1 MTTSTGRPETVLQM
15 SVRGTKMDDVPAHLL
30 TTPLVGRSDELDE
43 LAQLV
48 GLVRRAAPAQEVAG
62 GTVLLSGD
70 AGVGKTRL
78 LTELGDRAEASG
90 WRVVVGHCL
99 DFGDSAL
106 PYLPFTEILGRLA
119 QDDPDLVGEVAD
131 ARPAVRQLLPGRR
144 VLFGQA
150 GGQAEDVERS
160 ELFETVHAVFERLA
174 AQGPVLVVLE
184 DLHWADQSTRDLL
197 GFLFQRRFSGPVG
210 LVASYRSDDLHRR
223 HPLRA
228 AAAQW
233 SRVPGVH
240 RLQLGPL
247 SDSSVRALAEAIQ
260 HGRLSEAELQ
270 AIVTRA
276 EGNAFFAEEL
286 VVASEFAGGA
296 LPDDLASLLLV
307 RVDQLDERAREVV
320 RAASAAGRQ
329 VSHDLLAAVVDLD
342 PDALDRALRDAVDRN
357 ILVPSGSS
365 YAFRH
370 ALLGEAVYDDLLP
383 GERVRLHASYTSAL
397 CCHVAP
403 GTAAELARHARAS
416 HDVLTAVRASIEAGD
431 DAMAVGGP
439 DDAARHYEVALELVG
454 DPGHRVEGLQDLDV
468 VSLASRAS
476 EALIASGDAHRATQ
490 LMADLLTR
498 LPADSD
504 PQDRARLL
512 MGLANA
518 SLMVDSDV
526 DALDLTTE
534 ALGLVGPEPSPLR
547 AKLLSIHAYANA
559 TRQRVDE
566 AVRWAGE
573 AVELARRMDL
583 PRVELNAAT
592 TLARIEERAGDP
604 DTAGRTL
611 EKIVAQAR
619 ADGDVAAELRGL
631 HHLGALNFE
640 RGRLHEAAEAYDTA
654 SRRAV
659 SSARPWAPYGFDAR
673 LMSAIVSYVAGRW
686 DEAVA
691 TADASGESP
700 PPVHEAALAAVALE
714 VAAGRGEVGEL
725 ARLDRIRAWWGH
737 DGIIAI
743 LSGAA
748 AIDLY
753 GDIGDVASALRVH
766 DEVVDTVTGLWQV
779 PSFMAQVR
787 LGALVLGQLAQRAPS
802 LSASERDDQLRRG
815 DELLAV
821 AREVVAR
828 ATERGRSLGPEGR
841 AWAARA
847 EAEHLRLRWLSGVDA
862 PPPEEL
868 LGAWGQAVAGFEE
881 FGHVFEVARS
891 RARLGAVLRSL
902 GRTTE
907 ARAHTDPTRQVAH
920 ALGAEPLL
928 AELRAAGVTAPRA
941 EAAPGALTPREREI
955 LALVAQGRTNGE
967 IARRLFIST
976 KTVSVHVSNI
986 LAKLGAGGRTEAAA
1000 LARTRGLLG

>member
-1 MTTSTGRPETVLQM
+1 ME
-15 SVRGTKMDDVPAHLL
+15 DVPAHLL
-30 TTPLVGRSDELDE
+30 TTPLVGRDAELDD
-43 LAQLV
+43 LARLV
-48 GLVRRAAPAQEVAG
+48 GLAPQGGAAPGAPG
-62 GTVLLSGD
+62 GMVLLSGD

-78 LTELGDRAEASG
+78 LTELRCRAEAGG
-90 WRVVVGHCL
+90 WRTVAGHCL

-106 PYLPFTEILGRLA
+106 PYLPFTEILGRVA
-119 QDDPDLVGEVAD
+119 QDDPALVSDVTEAH
-131 ARPAVRQLLPGRR
+131 PAVRQLLPGQR

-150 GGQAEDVERS
+150 AGQAEDVERS

-174 AQGPVLVVLE
+174 AEGPILVVLE

-197 GFLFQRRFSGPVG
+197 GFLFQRRFSGPISV
-210 LVASYRSDDLHRR
+210 VASYRSDDLHRR
-223 HPLRA
+223 HPLRP

-233 SRVPGVH
+233 SRVPGVS

-260 HGRLSEAELQ
+260 RGQLSEADLQ
-270 AIVTRA
+270 AIVKRA

-286 VVASEFAGGA
+286 VVASEIEGGA

-307 RVDQLDERAREVV
+307 RVDQLDEPAREVV

-329 VSHDLLAAVVDLD
+329 VSHDLLAAVVELA

-357 ILVPSGSS
+357 LLVPSGSS

-383 GERVRLHASYTSAL
+383 GERVRLHAAYTKAL
-397 CCHVAP
+397 CFHVAQ

-416 HDVLTAVRASIEAGD
+416 HDVLTAVRASIDAGD

-439 DDAARHYEVALELVG
+439 EDAARHYEVALELVG
-454 DPGHRVEGLQDLDV
+454 DPPRSGRRTDGLEDVDV

-476 EALIASGDAHRATQ
+476 EALIASGDSHRAMQ
-490 LMADLLTR
+490 LLSDLLTR
-498 LPADSD
+498 FPADSS
-504 PQDRARLL
+504 PRDRARLL

-518 SLMVDSDV
+518 SLMADSDI

-534 ALGLVGPEPSPLR
+534 ALGLVGPEPTPLR
-547 AKLLSIHAYANA
+547 AKLLSVHAYATA
-559 TRQRVDE
+559 SRQRVDE
-566 AVRWAGE
+566 AIRWAGE
-573 AVELARRMDL
+573 AVELAREVNL

-592 TLARIEERAGDP
+592 TLARLEERAGDP
-604 DTAGRTL
+604 DTARLTL

-619 ADGDVAAELRGL
+619 ADGDVSAELRGL
-631 HHLGALNFE
+631 HHLGALHFE
-640 RGRLHEAAEAYDTA
+640 QGRLVEASEAYAAA
-654 SRRAV
+654 SQRAAA
-659 SSARPWAPYGFDAR
+659 SARPWAPYGFDAR
-673 LMSAIVSYVAGRW
+673 LMSALVSYVAGRW

-691 TADASGESP
+691 TADTSRESP
-700 PPVHEAALAAVALE
+700 PPGHGAALASMTLA
-714 VAAGRGEVGEL
+714 VAAGRGEVEEL
-725 ARLDRIRAWWGH
+725 AQLDRIRPWWDR
-737 DGIIAI
+737 DGFIAI

-753 GDIGDVASALRVH
+753 GDAGDLDGVLRIH
-766 DEVVDTVTGLWQV
+766 DDVVDTVTGLWQV

-787 LGALVLGQLAQRAPS
+787 FGALVLGHLAQSAPS
-802 LSASERDDQLRRG
+802 RSASEREELLRRG

-821 AREVVAR
+821 GREVVEL
-828 ATERGRSLGPEGR
+828 TEERGRRLGPEGR
-841 AWAARA
+841 AWVARA
-847 EAEHLRLRWLSGVDA
+847 EAEHLRLRWLSGIDA
-862 PPPEEL
+862 PAQEEL
-868 LGAWGQAVAGFEE
+868 LSAWERAVTEFEL

-902 GRTTE
+902 GRTAE
-907 ARAHTDPTRQVAH
+907 AREHTDPARQIAH

-928 AELRAAGVTAPRA
+928 AELRAAGATAQRS
-941 EAAPGALTPREREI
+941 EAGPGVLTPREREI

-967 IARRLFIST
+967 IARQLFISA

-1000 LARTRGLLG
+1000 LARTRGLLD

>member
-1 MTTSTGRPETVLQM
+1 MTTPTTLLETVLQM
-15 SVRGTKMDDVPAHLL
+15 SVRGTMMDDVPAHLL
-30 TTPLVGRSDELDE
+30 TTPLVGRDQELDE
-43 LAQLV
+43 LARLV
-48 GLVRRAAPAQEVAG
+48 GLMPPDAATQGAPG
-62 GTVLLSGD
+62 GMVLLSGD

-78 LTELGDRAEASG
+78 LTELRDRSDASG
-90 WRVVVGHCL
+90 WRTVVGHCL

-119 QDDPDLVGEVAD
+119 QDDPELVSEITES
-131 ARPAVRQLLPGRR
+131 RPAVRQLLPGQR

-160 ELFETVHAVFERLA
+160 ELFESVHAVFERLA
-174 AQGPVLVVLE
+174 ARGPILVILE

-197 GFLFQRRFSGPVG
+197 GFLFQRRFSGPTS

-247 SDSSVRALAEAIQ
+247 SDSSVRALAQAIQ
-260 HGRLSEAELQ
+260 RGRLSEAELQ
-270 AIVTRA
+270 AIVKRA

-286 VVASEFAGGA
+286 VVASEIAGGS

-329 VSHDLLAAVVDLD
+329 VSHDLLAAVVELD
-342 PDALDRALRDAVDRN
+342 PDVLDRALRDAVDRN

-383 GERVRLHASYTSAL
+383 GERVRLHAAYTNAL
-397 CCHVAP
+397 CSHVAQ

-416 HDVLTAVRASIEAGD
+416 HDVITAVRASIDAGD

-439 DDAARHYEVALELVG
+439 EDAARHYEVALELVG
-454 DPGHRVEGLQDLDV
+454 DPGHRTEGLQDVDV

-476 EALIASGDAHRATQ
+476 EALIASGDAHRAMQ
-490 LMADLLTR
+490 LLSDLLTR
-498 LPADSD
+498 FPADSV
-504 PQDRARLL
+504 PRDRARLL

-534 ALGLVGPEPSPLR
+534 ALGLLDPEPSPLR
-547 AKLLSIHAYANA
+547 AKLLSVHAYANA

-573 AVELARRMDL
+573 AVELARQMGL

-592 TLARIEERAGDP
+592 TLARLEERAGDP

-619 ADGDVAAELRGL
+619 TDGDVAAELRGL
-631 HHLGALNFE
+631 HHLGALHFE
-640 RGRLHEAAEAYDTA
+640 LGRLSEAAEAYNAA
-654 SRRAV
+654 SQRAV

-691 TADASGESP
+691 TADTSGESP

-714 VAAGRGEVGEL
+714 VAAGRGEVDQL

-748 AIDLY
+748 AIDLA
-753 GDIGDVASALRVH
+753 GDAGDVEAALRIH
-766 DEVVDTVTGLWQV
+766 DDVVDTVTGLWQV

-787 LGALVLGQLAQRAPS
+787 LGALVLGHLAQQTPT
-802 LSASERDDQLRRG
+802 LSASERGDLLRRG

-828 ATERGRSLGPEGR
+828 ATERGRALGPEGR
-841 AWAARA
+841 AWSARA

-862 PPPEEL
+862 PDQEEL
-868 LGAWGQAVAGFEE
+868 LSAWQKTVAGFEE

-907 ARAHTDPTRQVAH
+907 AREHTDPARQIAH

-928 AELRAAGVTAPRA
+928 AELRAAGVTAQRA
-941 EAAPGALTPREREI
+941 EAGPDALTPREREI
-955 LALVAQGRTNGE
+955 LVLVAQGRTNGE
-967 IARRLFIST
+967 IARQLFISA

-1000 LARTRGLLG
+1000 LARTRGLLD